1 MEAPGGVSPQEIL
14 HSESKVEKNMGK
26 ILENHQAKW
35 VGDWMILYISVRFFP
50 MKTSINYSMFS
61 IL

>member
-35 VGDWMILYISVRFFP
+35 VGDWMILYISVPFFP
-50 MKTSINYSMFS
+50 YENIY
-61 IL
+61 